1 MKFFSRKFFV
11 YIILTTIAT
20 VLKIFDKIQ
29 DLYYTIIVLTIAVI
43 YLFVNASLKIK
54 QLQVGT
60 ENTKINIQEEQN
72 EEKVF

>member
-11 YIILTTIAT
+11 YIILTTTVT
-20 VLKIFDKIQ
+20 VLKIFDKIE
-29 DLYYTIIVLTIAVI
+29 DLYYTVIVLTIAVI

-72 EEKVF
+72 EEKIF